1 MEGSGAAAEKNLSVK
16 KMKQHTPP
24 RLARW
29 LWYKYCRDEEKSTLV
44 HDLDEYFS
52 EISIEEKRMNA
63 CFWYWKQVMG
73 SMLSLSKQQLIFGGT
88 MLKNYLKIA
97 LRNIRRNKS
106 YSFINISGLAVGM
119 ACCLLIL
126 IWINHEMSYDQF
138 HEHSDSIYRL
148 AYVSTKSAHQGWG
161 TPYPLGPVIK
171 DNIPEVEEVA
181 RLSRLS
187 RRLVVYDEKRFF
199 ESGIISADPSIL
211 KIFSFSFIKGDP
223 ESALASHS
231 SLVATETAAAK
242 YFGTEDPLGKILKFN
257 NSIPF
262 TVTGVIA
269 DIPDNSS
276 LRFDFLI
283 PLEYLQSGSAPTN
296 WGAFVYHTY
305 FLLKPNVD
313 IQDVDNKI
321 EKLEK
326 PLPHKFVLH
335 PFNTM
340 RLFGINE
347 NGVIRSISLFSFLA
361 FLVLLIACINYINF
375 TTARSAN
382 RAKEIGL
389 RKVVGAHR
397 KDIIRQFFGESIVFA
412 IFALCFA
419 YILVLLFLPT
429 ISRLTG
435 SRLSINLAQ
444 HHFILIEI
452 VGILLLT
459 GIFAG
464 FYPAVFLSSF
474 RPVKVFKGILYSG
487 KRNSILRKGLVVG
500 QFIVSITLI
509 IGSLLIN
516 EQLRYVSHGNSGFKK
531 ENLIYMPMRGD
542 RNLWQKYK
550 IFKQELEQ
558 QQDIVNV
565 TASTCLPVGGMINEW
580 GQLDWKDRDPEEAF
594 GMNHMAVDADFLET
608 FEIELADGRFF
619 SEDLLSDN
627 QNFVLNEAAVK
638 ATKLQSPVG
647 ERFRLFD
654 RRGQIIGVVKDFHF
668 DSLHEEIGPLV
679 LQMMPYSYWAYRHII
694 FVRIKWSGVR
704 KTLASME
711 KLWNKHVPE
720 YPFEFHF
727 MDSSMEALYN
737 SEQRLRTIVRFFTFV
752 SLFVS
757 CLGLFGLV
765 SFSVARRTKEV
776 GIRKVLGASV
786 GSIIHL
792 ASKEYIGLV
801 AISNVIAWPVAYY
814 FMNKWLQNFAY
825 RINLSIW
832 IFILSGLTALVLS
845 LLTVSFQSIKAATA
859 NPVDS
864 LRYE

>member
-1 MEGSGAAAEKNLSVK
+1 M
-16 KMKQHTPP
+16 MKQHTPP

-29 LWYKYCRDEEKSTLV
+29 LWNKYCKDEEKSTLV
-44 HDLDEYFS
+44 HDLDDYFS
-52 EISIEEKRMNA
+52 EISIDKKRMNA
-63 CFWYWKQVMG
+63 CFWYWKQVIG
-73 SMLSLSKQQLIFGGT
+73 SMLCLTKQQVFFGGN
-88 MLKNYLKIA
+88 MFKNYLKIA
-97 LRNIRRNKS
+97 LRNIKRNKG

-126 IWINHEMSYDQF
+126 IWINHEMSYDRF

-148 AYVSTKSAHQGWG
+148 AYISAKSDHQGWG
-161 TPYPLGPVIK
+161 TPYPLGPAIK

-181 RLSRLS
+181 RLSQLS
-187 RRLVVYDEKRFF
+187 RRLVAYDEKRFF
-199 ESGIISADPSIL
+199 ESGIIAADPPIL
-211 KIFSFSFIKGDP
+211 KIFSFPFIKGDP

-231 SLVATETAAAK
+231 SVVVTETAAAK
-242 YFGTEDPLGKILKFN
+242 YFGTEDPLGKILNFN
-257 NSIPF
+257 NRIPF

-269 DIPDNSS
+269 DIPENSS

-283 PLEYLQSGSAPTN
+283 PLEFLRSSGAPTN

-313 IQDVDNKI
+313 IQDVDKKI
-321 EKLEK
+321 EKIEK

-347 NGVIRSISLFSFLA
+347 NGVIRSISLFSLLA
-361 FLVLLIACINYINF
+361 FLVLLIACVNYINL

-397 KDIIRQFFGESIVFA
+397 KDIIRQFFGESIVFT
-412 IFALCFA
+412 IIALCFA
-419 YILVLLFLPT
+419 FGLVFLLLPAV
-429 ISRLTG
+429 SRITG
-435 SRLSINLAQ
+435 SRLTINLAQ

-464 FYPAVFLSSF
+464 CYPAVFLSSF
-474 RPVKVFKGILYSG
+474 GPVKVFKGILYSG
-487 KRNSILRKGLVVG
+487 KRNSFLRKGLVVG

-509 IGSLLIN
+509 IGTLLIN
-516 EQLRYVSHGNSGFKK
+516 EQLRYVSLRDPGFKK
-531 ENLIYMPMRGD
+531 ENLIYMPMRGEG
-542 RNLWQKYK
+542 NLWQKYK
-550 IFKQELEQ
+550 IFKQQLEQ
-558 QQDIVNV
+558 QQDIVKV

-580 GQLDWKDRDPEEAF
+580 GKLDWKDRDPEEAF

-608 FEIELADGRFF
+608 FKIELIDGRFF
-619 SEDLLSDN
+619 SDDLLADKR
-627 QNFVLNEAAVK
+627 NFVLNEAAVK

-668 DSLHEEIGPLV
+668 DSLHNEIRPLV
-679 LQMMPYSYWAYRHII
+679 FHMMPYSYWAYRHII
-694 FVRIKWSGVR
+694 FVRIKSSEVR
-704 KTLASME
+704 KTLASVE

-727 MDSSMEALYN
+727 LDSSMEALYS
-737 SEQRLRTIVRFFTFV
+737 SEQQLRTILRYFTFV
-752 SLFVS
+752 SLCIS

-765 SFSVARRTKEV
+765 SFSVERRTKEV

-792 ASKEYIGLV
+792 ASKEYLGLV
-801 AISNVIAWPVAYY
+801 TISNVIAWPAAYY
-814 FMNKWLQNFAY
+814 FMHRWLQNFAY

-832 IFILSGLTALVLS
+832 IFILSGLTALVIA
-845 LLTVSFQSIKAATA
+845 LLTVSFQCIKAATA